1 MATDEGRLGYVSAD
15 EAVRLIADEL
25 GIDIR
30 ELERKRQAKI
40 EAEEQERKRQ
50 REARE
55 EETRRRQKEARE
67 AELESAITAAR
78 VLAWVTGPTG
88 KTTKVR
94 RLKDLACP
102 ECGEVPD
109 PLTHV
114 LGAFHRALPA
124 PGRAACWF
132 ETGRMTVARHVH
144 RVPAISIEVTCS
156 CGAEATY
163 TAVCLPKDG

>member
-15 EAVRLIADEL
+15 KAIRLIADEL

-30 ELERKRQAKI
+30 ELEHKRQAKI
-40 EAEEQERKRQ
+40 EAEEQERIRRQ
-50 REARE
+50 CEAE

-67 AELESAITAAR
+67 AELESAIVSGR
-78 VLAWVTGPTG
+78 VLAWVATSAG

-94 RLKDLACP
+94 HLADLRCP

-109 PLTHV
+109 PLANV
-114 LGAFHRALPA
+114 LGAFHRALHA
-124 PGRAACWF
+124 PGCDERWF
-132 ETGRMTVARHVH
+132 ENGTMTVARHV
-144 RVPAISIEVTCS
+144 RKMPAFNITVTCS
-156 CGAEATY
+156 CGAEAVY

>member
-1 MATDEGRLGYVSAD
+1 MPANSGRFQCVPTDD
-15 EAVRLIADEL
+15 AVRLIADEL
-25 GIDIR
+25 GIDIQ

-40 EAEEQERKRQ
+40 EAEEQERIRRQ
-50 REARE
+50 CEAE

-67 AELESAITAAR
+67 AELESAIVSGR
-78 VLAWVTGPTG
+78 VLAWVATSAG

-94 RLKDLACP
+94 HLADLRCP

-132 ETGRMTVARHVH
+132 ETGMMTTARHVH

-163 TAVCLPKDG
+163 TAVCLPLNG